1 MESGGKT
8 HDEAEG
14 EEGSSL
20 EDAAGHVAAVVAL
33 ADEALVALEFFA
45 EGLLAADEE
54 EEHGVG
60 VGVICCSIGL
70 CCLVGFR
77 PGRVCVQLMRRSE
90 ENEEKR
96 KRKELSVAGCGDDAL
111 QDVMSL

>member
-1 MESGGKT
+1 MMGWCKYSLVLVKISRMERET

-20 EDAAGHVAAVVAL
+20 EDAAGHVPAVVAL
-33 ADEALVALEFFA
+33 AHEALVALELLA

-60 VGVICCSIGL
+60 ADVLRSGGSFGL
-70 CCLVGFR
+70 RCLDGF
-77 PGRVCVQLMRRSE
+77 GLSE
-90 ENEEKR
+90 
-96 KRKELSVAGCGDDAL
+96 SVFN
-111 QDVMSL
+111 